1 MTESNRTDR
10 ILPETRLVAGLII
23 PFLVVAFVILYFF
36 PNNTAKLFAW
46 GIKPPMT
53 AMMLGS
59 AYAGG
64 IYYFSGLLMSRQ
76 WHRIKVGLIPV
87 TVFASVLNVATIL
100 HWDKFNHGTLPFF
113 AWVSLYFTTP
123 FIVFALWLRNRGQD
137 TNQPDKVDAVVPPLV
152 RLVIGAVGA
161 TTLAIAIFLF
171 LNPALMIQLW
181 PWMLTPLTSRVMA
194 AMFSLPGMVGLG
206 MAMDPRWSS
215 AQIILQSQGFSILLI
230 LIAVF
235 RDRADFNWSTP
246 GSWLFTIG
254 LAGMLAGIIVF
265 YAYFNARQTT
275 NESAARTFTDLQA
288 LE

>member
-1 MTESNRTDR
+1 MKEEYRSN
-10 ILPETRLVAGLII
+10 LVYPVTRWVAGLVI
-23 PFLVVAFVILYFF
+23 PFLVVAFIILYFL
-36 PNNTAKLFAW
+36 PSHTAKLFAW
-46 GIKPPMT
+46 EIKPPMT

-64 IYYFSGLLMSRQ
+64 IYYFTGVILSRQ

-87 TVFASVLNVATIL
+87 TIFASILNVATIL

-123 FIVFALWLRNRGQD
+123 FIVFGLWLWNRGQD
-137 TNQPDKVDAVVPPLV
+137 TNQPDKSDVIVHPLI
-152 RLVIGAVGA
+152 RLVIGAIGA

-171 LNPALMIQLW
+171 LNPKLMIQLW
-181 PWMLTPLTSRVMA
+181 PWTLTPLTSRVMA

-206 MAMDPRWSS
+206 MAMDSRWSS

-230 LIAVF
+230 LVAVF
-235 RDRADFNWSTP
+235 RSRVDFNWSTP

-254 LAGMLAGIIVF
+254 LGAMLAGIIIF
-265 YAYFNARQTT
+265 LSLFSTYQKAQR
-275 NESAARTFTDLQA
+275 
-288 LE
+288 

>member
-1 MTESNRTDR
+1 MNEVNSSDR
-10 ILPETRLVAGLII
+10 IFIETRWVAGLVI
-23 PFLVVAFVILYFF
+23 PFLVTAFVILYFF
-36 PNNTAKLFAW
+36 PHSTARLFAW
-46 GIKPPMT
+46 EIKSPMT

-64 IYYFSGLLMSRQ
+64 IYYFSGLLLIRQ

-87 TVFASVLNVATIL
+87 TIFASILNVATIL

-137 TNQPDKVDAVVPPLV
+137 TNQPDTNDASIPTLLRFVL
-152 RLVIGAVGA
+152 GAVGA

-171 LNPALMIQLW
+171 LNPALMIKLW
-181 PWMLTPLTSRVMA
+181 PWTLTPLTSRVMS

-206 MAMDPRWSS
+206 MALDSRWSS

-230 LIAVF
+230 LAAVF
-235 RDRADFNWSTP
+235 RNRVDFNWSTP
-246 GSWLFTIG
+246 GSWLFAGG
-254 LAGMLAGIIVF
+254 LGGMLAGIIVF
-265 YAYFNARQTT
+265 YAYFNGRKKTQTK
-275 NESAARTFTDLQA
+275 
-288 LE
+288 

>member
-1 MTESNRTDR
+1 MKEKHRSN
-10 ILPETRLVAGLII
+10 LVYPLTRWVAGLVI
-23 PFLVVAFVILYFF
+23 PFLVVAFIILYFL
-36 PNNTAKLFAW
+36 PNHTATLFAW
-46 GIKPPMT
+46 EIKPPMT

-64 IYYFSGLLMSRQ
+64 IYYFTGVILTRQ

-87 TVFASVLNVATIL
+87 TIFASILNVATIL

-123 FIVFALWLRNRGQD
+123 FIVFGLWLWNRGQD
-137 TNQPDKVDAVVPPLV
+137 TNQPDESDAIVHTFV

-171 LNPALMIQLW
+171 LNPKLMIQLW
-181 PWMLTPLTSRVMA
+181 PWTLTPLTSRVMA

-206 MAMDPRWSS
+206 MAMDSRWSS

-230 LIAVF
+230 LVAVV
-235 RDRADFNWSTP
+235 RDRASFNWSNP
-246 GSWLFTIG
+246 GSWLFSIG
-254 LAGMLAGIIVF
+254 LAGMLAGIVVF
-265 YAYFNARQTT
+265 HTYFNNYHKMQKQQRI
-275 NESAARTFTDLQA
+275 ESPLT
-288 LE
+288 

>member
-1 MTESNRTDR
+1 MTESNRSDR
-10 ILPETRLVAGLII
+10 ILPETRWMAALVI

-36 PNNTAKLFAW
+36 PNNTANLFAW
-46 GIKPPMT
+46 GIRPPMT

-64 IYYFSGLLMSRQ
+64 IYYFSGLLMSSQ

-100 HWDKFNHGTLPFF
+100 HWDRFNHGTLPFF
-113 AWVSLYFTTP
+113 AWTALYFTTP

-137 TNQPDKVDAVVPPLV
+137 TNLPDVIDATIPRSL
-152 RLVIGAVGA
+152 RLVIGAVGV
-161 TTLAIAIFLF
+161 TTLAIALFLF
-171 LNPALMIQLW
+171 LNPALMMQLW
-181 PWMLTPLTSRVMA
+181 PWTLTPLTSRVMA

-206 MAMDPRWSS
+206 MAMDFRWSS

-265 YAYFNARQTT
+265 YAYFNAHQTT
-275 NESAARTFTDLQA
+275 SLNAEPAFTDLPA

>member
-1 MTESNRTDR
+1 MTESNRSDR
-10 ILPETRLVAGLII
+10 ILPETRWVAGLVI

-46 GIKPPMT
+46 EIKPPMT

-100 HWDKFNHGTLPFF
+100 HWDRFNHGTLPFF
-113 AWVSLYFTTP
+113 AWTTLYFTTP
-123 FIVFALWLRNRGQD
+123 FIIFALWLRNRGQD

-152 RLVIGAVGA
+152 RLVIGAVGV

-171 LNPALMIQLW
+171 LNPALMIKLW
-181 PWMLTPLTSRVMA
+181 PWTLTPLTSRVMA

-206 MAMDPRWSS
+206 MAMDSRWSS
-215 AQIILQSQGFSILLI
+215 DQIILQSQGCSILLI

-246 GSWLFTIG
+246 GSWLFAGG
-254 LAGMLAGIIVF
+254 LAGMLVGIIVF
-265 YAYFNARQTT
+265 YGYFNARQGMKT
-275 NESAARTFTDLQA
+275 L
-288 LE
+288 

>member
-1 MTESNRTDR
+1 
-10 ILPETRLVAGLII
+10 
-23 PFLVVAFVILYFF
+23 
-36 PNNTAKLFAW
+36 
-46 GIKPPMT
+46 MT

-87 TVFASVLNVATIL
+87 TIFASVLNVTTIL
-100 HWDKFNHGTLPFF
+100 HWGRFNHGTLPFF

-137 TNQPDKVDAVVPPLV
+137 TNRPDTNDATVPPLV

-161 TTLAIAIFLF
+161 TTLAIAVFLF
-171 LNPALMIQLW
+171 LNPALMIRLW
-181 PWMLTPLTSRVMA
+181 PWTLTPLTSRVMA

-206 MAMDPRWSS
+206 MAMDSRWSS

-235 RDRADFNWSTP
+235 RDRADFNWSTL
-246 GSWLFTIG
+246 GSWLFVCG
-254 LAGMLAGIIVF
+254 LGGMLAGIIVF
-265 YAYFNARQTT
+265 NAYFNARQ
-275 NESAARTFTDLQA
+275 SAVVSQLSLDELKSM
-288 LE
+288 

>member
-1 MTESNRTDR
+1 MKEEQQSNL
-10 ILPETRLVAGLII
+10 IYPVTRWVAGLVI
-23 PFLVVAFVILYFF
+23 PFLVVAFIILYFL
-36 PNNTAKLFAW
+36 PSHTAKLFAW
-46 GIKPPMT
+46 EIKPPMT

-64 IYYFSGLLMSRQ
+64 IYYFTGVILTRQ

-87 TVFASVLNVATIL
+87 TIFASILNVATIL

-123 FIVFALWLRNRGQD
+123 FIVFGLWLWNRGQD
-137 TNQPDKVDAVVPPLV
+137 TNQPDKSDVIIHPLI
-152 RLVIGAVGA
+152 RLVIGVIGA

-171 LNPALMIQLW
+171 LNPKLMIQLW
-181 PWMLTPLTSRVMA
+181 PWTLTPLTSRVMA

-206 MAMDPRWSS
+206 MAMDSRWSS

-230 LIAVF
+230 LVAVF
-235 RDRADFNWSTP
+235 RSRVDFNWSTP

-254 LAGMLAGIIVF
+254 LGAMLAGIVMF
-265 YAYFNARQTT
+265 LALFRAYQKTQR
-275 NESAARTFTDLQA
+275 
-288 LE
+288 

>member
-1 MTESNRTDR
+1 MTETNKSDR
-10 ILPETRLVAGLII
+10 VLPETRWVAGLVI

-36 PNNTAKLFAW
+36 PRNTAKLFAW
-46 GIKPPMT
+46 EIKSPMT
-53 AMMLGS
+53 AMMLGC

-64 IYYFSGLLMSRQ
+64 IYYFSGLLMTRQ

-100 HWDKFNHGTLPFF
+100 HWDKFNQGTLPFF

-137 TNQPDKVDAVVPPLV
+137 TDQPDKGDATVPSLV
-152 RLVIGAVGA
+152 RLVLGAVGI
-161 TTLAIAIFLF
+161 TTLVIAIFLF
-171 LNPALMIQLW
+171 LNPALMMQLW
-181 PWMLTPLTSRVMA
+181 PWTLTPLTSRVMA

-215 AQIILQSQGFSILLI
+215 ARVILQSQGFSILLI

-235 RDRADFNWSTP
+235 RDRADFNWTTP
-246 GSWLFTIG
+246 GSWLFTGG
-254 LAGMLAGIIVF
+254 LAGMLVGIIVF
-265 YAYFNARQTT
+265 YAYFNARQR
-275 NESAARTFTDLQA
+275 E
-288 LE
+288 

>member
-1 MTESNRTDR
+1 
-10 ILPETRLVAGLII
+10 
-23 PFLVVAFVILYFF
+23 
-36 PNNTAKLFAW
+36 
-46 GIKPPMT
+46 MT

-64 IYYFSGLLMSRQ
+64 IYYFSGLLMTRQ

-87 TVFASVLNVATIL
+87 TVFASILNVATIL

-137 TNQPDKVDAVVPPLV
+137 TNQSDRNDATIPLTL
-152 RLVIGAVGA
+152 RYVIGAVGT
-161 TTLAIAIFLF
+161 TTLVIAIFLF

-181 PWMLTPLTSRVMA
+181 PWTLTPLTSRVMA

-206 MAMDPRWSS
+206 MAMDSRWSS
-215 AQIILQSQGFSILLI
+215 SRIILQSQGFSILLI

-235 RDRADFNWSTP
+235 RDRGDFNWAAP
-246 GSWLFTIG
+246 GSWLFTGG
-254 LAGMLAGIIVF
+254 LGGTLAGIIVF
-265 YAYFNARQTT
+265 YVFFNARQIT
-275 NESAARTFTDLQA
+275 RT
-288 LE
+288 

>member
-1 MTESNRTDR
+1 MKEERRSN
-10 ILPETRLVAGLII
+10 LVYPVTRWVAGLVI
-23 PFLVVAFVILYFF
+23 PFLVAAFIILYFF
-36 PNNTAKLFAW
+36 PGHTATLFAW
-46 GIKPPMT
+46 EIKPPMT

-64 IYYFSGLLMSRQ
+64 IYYFTGVILTRQ

-87 TVFASVLNVATIL
+87 TIFASILNVATIL

-123 FIVFALWLRNRGQD
+123 FIVFGLWLWNRGQD
-137 TNQPDKVDAVVPPLV
+137 TNQPDKNDAIIHPII
-152 RLVIGAVGA
+152 RLVIGAIGA

-171 LNPALMIQLW
+171 LNPNLMIQLW
-181 PWMLTPLTSRVMA
+181 PWTLTPLTSRVMA

-206 MAMDPRWSS
+206 MAMDSRWSS
-215 AQIILQSQGFSILLI
+215 AQIILQSQGFSISLI

-235 RDRADFNWSTP
+235 RSRVDFNWSTP

-254 LAGMLAGIIVF
+254 LGSMLAGIVIF
-265 YAYFNARQTT
+265 LALFSAYQKAQR
-275 NESAARTFTDLQA
+275 
-288 LE
+288 